1 MRFTVDFQARS
12 SSSSSSAARVRAVS
26 SASEIFQNLYNFC
39 IKVADSSLEYASLLP
54 VAAGDLM
61 PDDEDE
67 LDHKSGAQH
76 LDDDEFLP
84 SESQQTR
91 SLTKLEDDDEDE
103 FTASL
108 MAAAARGTNFKFWP
122 DFC

>member
-1 MRFTVDFQARS
+1 MGN
-12 SSSSSSAARVRAVS
+12 AVS
-26 SASEIFQNLYNFC
+26 NLNLKSDSMAINKPDEDDLVAAYLPEEDETNQIILESAMNSSTRDPTQAHCLDHEE
-39 IKVADSSLEYASLLP
+39 VADSSLEYASLLP

-91 SLTKLEDDDEDE
+91 SLTK
-103 FTASL
+103 
-108 MAAAARGTNFKFWP
+108 
-122 DFC
+122 